1 MISSRLSLNDY
12 RIQAFVLFAYVFL
25 LYLPAITAEIS
36 LVDDK
41 PMLEHFAQKQSWS
54 FREYFLPGHADGL
67 YYRPLLV
74 LSQISD
80 RFLFQLNPVVMH
92 TENILLHALNTL
104 LVFLFARTLCTN
116 NTDTYAPFFAAL
128 FFGCHPL
135 ATESVNWI
143 SGRTDLL
150 AGLFVLLSIVGL
162 MQYRKYKQF
171 VMLVSSAIA
180 FLCAVLTK
188 EVSLAVLPGLLLM
201 LSAPES
207 ADSRTYNRKH
217 MLIVSA
223 STMLAA
229 FALFAVL
236 RGGAF
241 ASTSSRIGLTLQV
254 ISNDLWHSLFVC
266 LRAFGFYL
274 KKIVIPQ
281 PLNFAILEVDPLYEL
296 LGIPLLLA
304 CIWIATRRTLLAAS
318 FTAGILLLTPSFL
331 IAFGQIAWT
340 PYAERY
346 LYIPLMFILPSGV
359 LYLQRNLL
367 FPNGTIKLILCVG
380 VIVFF
385 MATTFQRN
393 IVWQTNETLVAE
405 TLRESPRA
413 AKLWYVQAGIYEAYG
428 EMDKAIA
435 AARTA
440 SSLTGIPYDERHD
453 LLLARLLAKMGKKD
467 DAIVV
472 YHYVLKRSAGKSEEA
487 KKQLNTLELTEGQ
500 GNTTQKRE
508 QARP

>member
-1 MISSRLSLNDY
+1 
-12 RIQAFVLFAYVFL
+12 
-25 LYLPAITAEIS
+25 
-36 LVDDK
+36 
-41 PMLEHFAQKQSWS
+41 MLEHFAQKQSWS
-54 FREYFLPGHADGL
+54 FREYFLPGHSDGL

-74 LSQISD
+74 LSQIAD

-104 LVFLFARTLCTN
+104 LVFLFAKTLCAN
-116 NTDTYAPFFAAL
+116 DTDIYAPFFTAL
-128 FFGCHPL
+128 LFGGHPL

-150 AGLFVLLSIVGL
+150 AGFFVILSVISL
-162 MQYRKYKQF
+162 MYYRTQKRF
-171 VMLVSSAIA
+171 ILIGSSAIA

-188 EVSLAVLPGLLLM
+188 EVSLAALPGLLLI
-201 LSAPES
+201 LAAPELS
-207 ADSRTYNRKH
+207 DSRPDNRKR
-217 MLIVSA
+217 MLIVST

-304 CIWIATRRTLLAAS
+304 CIWIAFRRNLLAAS

-346 LYIPLMFILPSGV
+346 LYIPLMFILPACV
-359 LYLQRNLL
+359 LYLQKNLIL
-367 FPNGTIKLILCVG
+367 PNNTIKLILCVG

-385 MATTFQRN
+385 TATTFQRN
-393 IVWQTNETLVAE
+393 IVWQTNDTLVAE

-413 AKLWYVQAGIYEAYG
+413 AKLWYVQAGIYEVYG

-453 LLLARLLAKMGKKD
+453 LYLAKLLDKSGKQSE
-467 DAIVV
+467 AITV
-472 YHYVLKRSAGKSEEA
+472 YQYVLKKTAGKSEEA
-487 KKQLNTLELTEGQ
+487 KKQLNALEPTRGQ
-500 GNTTQKRE
+500 ENTRQKSE
-508 QARP
+508 QAGS